1 VCGYV
6 FALVYHLQVPGDACD
21 MRRHMRDWP
30 DSHLTFNKPARLRKK
45 NAAALHPRLH
55 VLSLWMLLQVSGDA
69 RAMRRQMRD
78 RALAGLDKLEVL
90 QRSALSGGPM
100 PAPSLAGDLPAPSEA
115 GAPPG
120 TEDGDFQYQ
129 PTKVSSTSR
138 LKQKTWH
145 QPTGR
150 GPCLTAQEPNKAHRA
165 YNMEAEGVVWR
176 V

>member
-1 VCGYV
+1 MSVVTHVQICWRVC
-6 FALVYHLQVPGDACD
+6 
-21 MRRHMRDWP
+21 R
-30 DSHLTFNKPARLRKK
+30 
-45 NAAALHPRLH
+45 
-55 VLSLWMLLQVSGDA
+55 LQVSGDA

-100 PAPSLAGDLPAPSEA
+100 SAPSLAGDLPAPSEA

-138 LKQKTWH
+138 LKQKTSSQYWYYSTE
-145 QPTGR
+145 Q
-150 GPCLTAQEPNKAHRA
+150 GPCLTALLGAKP
-165 YNMEAEGVVWR
+165 GS
-176 V
+176 